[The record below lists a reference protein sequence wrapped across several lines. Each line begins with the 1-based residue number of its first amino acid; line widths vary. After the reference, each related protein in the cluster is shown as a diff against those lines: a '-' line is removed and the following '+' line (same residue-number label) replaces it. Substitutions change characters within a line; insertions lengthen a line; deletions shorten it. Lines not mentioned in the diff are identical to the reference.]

1 MPLNLK
7 QMRDW
12 ANEAQEDM
20 NRPIGEVSK
29 NGSYRKFMA
38 NSLPIV
44 FTLLDYVD
52 RLKGQ
57 VNAIPNP
64 CYSKEEIERIIKMVK
79 TDAAAL
85 GEYKYAQGY
94 EQATKDVLAKF
105 Q

>member
-7 QMRDW
+7 QIRDW

-29 NGSYRKFMA
+29 NGAHRKFMV

-44 FTLLDYVD
+44 FTLLDYID
-52 RLKGQ
+52 RLYGQ

-64 CYSKEEIERIIKMVK
+64 CYSKEEIKRIIETVT

-94 EQATKDVLAKF
+94 EQAIRDALAKF